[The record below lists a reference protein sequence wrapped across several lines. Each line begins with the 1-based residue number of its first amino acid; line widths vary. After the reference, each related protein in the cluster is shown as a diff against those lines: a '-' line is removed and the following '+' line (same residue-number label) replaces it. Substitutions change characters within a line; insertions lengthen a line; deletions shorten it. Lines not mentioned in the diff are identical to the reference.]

1 MCGITGFLRPQAD
14 TDADAL
20 ARIADSMSLSLA
32 HRGPDDAGTWV
43 DAETGVALGHR
54 RLSIIDLS
62 PTGHQPMVSSD
73 GRWVLAYNGELYNTD
88 ELRQVLVGKGVQLR
102 GTSDTEVLVESF
114 ALFGVVETLRR
125 ADGMF
130 ALGVWDR
137 QRRVLSLARDRVGEK
152 PLYWGWQGTILLFG
166 SELKAL
172 VGHPDFRGEIDR
184 SAAASMLRYGYVPT
198 PWSIYRG
205 IGKLEPGT
213 VLEVDPSAPGRERST
228 AFWSFREVAEG
239 QRRPGRSDQEV
250 VDELDVL
257 LRRAVRSRMAAD
269 VPLGAFLSGG
279 IDSSIVV
286 ALMQAQSVTPV
297 QTFTIGFNETGYDEA
312 VHAKAVAS
320 HLGTDHTELYVTP
333 ADALAVVPKLPE
345 MYDEPF
351 ADSSQIPTHLVSEL
365 AGRRVKVALSG
376 DGGDELFG
384 GYTRYLFHRRLW
396 GTIGRVPAPAR
407 AVGAR
412 VIRGVPSARWDAL
425 ARALG
430 PALPASVPRARLG
443 EKLHKGAAMLAAR
456 DPEQVYRPLLS
467 HWSDPSSV
475 VLGASEHR
483 DAAVDPSRW
492 ASLTDATERM
502 MFLDS
507 ISYLP
512 DDILVKVDRAA
523 MATSLETRVPLLAP
537 EVVGFAWSLP
547 LGDKIRAGDGKWPLR
562 QVLHRYVPREL
573 VERPKM
579 GFGVPVGEWVR
590 GPLRDWAEDLLNPA
604 SLAAG
609 GLLDPSVVARTW
621 QEHKTRERDWSY
633 PVWNV
638 LMLMAWQREAGRGAL
653 TTTGETHA

>member
-20 ARIADSMSLSLA
+20 ARIADIMSLSLA

-43 DAETGVALGHR
+43 DAEMGIALGHR

-62 PTGHQPMVSSD
+62 PTGHQPIVSSD

-88 ELRQVLVGKGVQLR
+88 ALRQVLVGKGVQLR

-114 ALFGVVETLRR
+114 ARFGVVETLRR

-137 QRRVLSLARDRVGEK
+137 SRRVLSLARDRIGEK
-152 PLYWGWQGTILLFG
+152 PLYWGWQGTTLLFG

-172 VGHPDFRGEIDR
+172 VRHPDFRGETDR
-184 SAAASMLRYGYVPT
+184 SAVASMLRYGYVPS

-213 VLEVDPSAPGRERST
+213 VLEVDPSEPGRERST
-228 AFWSFREVAEG
+228 AFWSLREVAEAE
-239 QRRPGRSDQEV
+239 RRPGRSDAEIV
-250 VDELDVL
+250 EELDGL

-279 IDSSIVV
+279 IDSSTVV
-286 ALMQAQSVTPV
+286 ALMQAQSTTPV

-312 VHAKAVAS
+312 THAKAVAA
-320 HLGTDHTELYVTP
+320 HLGTEHTELYVTP

-365 AGRRVKVALSG
+365 AGRWVKVALSG
-376 DGGDELFG
+376 DGGDELFA

-396 GTIGRVPAPAR
+396 GKIGRLPVPAR
-407 AVGAR
+407 AAGAR
-412 VIRGVPSARWDAL
+412 VLRGVPPARWDAL

-430 PALPASVPRARLG
+430 PALPARVSRARLG

-456 DPEQVYRPLLS
+456 DPEQVYRPLLT

-475 VLGASEHR
+475 VRGASEHR

-492 ASLTDATERM
+492 AALSDATERM
-502 MFLDS
+502 MFLDA

-523 MATSLETRVPLLAP
+523 MAVSLETRVPLLAP
-537 EVVGFAWSLP
+537 KVVEFAWGLP
-547 LGDKIRAGDGKWPLR
+547 LSDKIRDSGGKWPLR
-562 QVLHRYVPREL
+562 QVLHRYVPREM

-590 GPLRDWAEDLLNPA
+590 GPLREWAEDLLDPSA
-604 SLAAG
+604 LAAA
-609 GLLDPSVVARTW
+609 GLLEPEVVSRTW
-621 QEHKTRERDWSY
+621 NEHKTGVRDWSY

-638 LMLMAWQREAGRGAL
+638 LMLVAWQRQAAQAVGPTSRRMA
-653 TTTGETHA
+653 